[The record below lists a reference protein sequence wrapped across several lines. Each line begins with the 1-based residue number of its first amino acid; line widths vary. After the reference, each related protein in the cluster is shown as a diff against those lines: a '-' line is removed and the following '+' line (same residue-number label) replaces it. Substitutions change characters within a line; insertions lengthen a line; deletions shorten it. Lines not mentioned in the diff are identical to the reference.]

1 MSETQSELRKRA
13 FMSIYKNS
21 YWGAD
26 DPSGFGSSLQA
37 TKITRSIV
45 LKIVGEYGIN
55 SIVDVACGSFVW
67 MPWVLEEL
75 KESVQYTGCDI
86 VESLVIQH
94 KERYPQYNFRCLDF
108 VEGGIPEGDLIICRE
123 VLQHLPIRDIKKA
136 LLNFSDSGSKYL
148 LATTHI
154 RRFGIRNRRDI
165 RPGRCRDR
173 NLMIAPFNLPNPLA
187 IYWEQYGGQ
196 DKFLGL
202 WTLPFC

>member
-1 MSETQSELRKRA
+1 MSKIQSKSRKRA
-13 FMSIYKNS
+13 FTSIYKDS

-26 DPSGFGSSLQA
+26 EPSGFGSSVQA
-37 TKITRSIV
+37 TQVTRQIV
-45 LKIVGEYGIN
+45 LKIVRDYGIN

-67 MPWVLEEL
+67 MPLVLEEL
-75 KESVQYTGCDI
+75 KGSVQYTGCDI
-86 VESLVIQH
+86 VESLVVQH
-94 KERYPQYNFRCLDF
+94 KEKYSQYDFRCLDF
-108 VEGGIPEGDLIICRE
+108 VEEEIPESDLIICRE
-123 VLQHLPIRDIKKA
+123 ALQHLPINDINKA
-136 LLNFSDSGSKYL
+136 LLNFSYSGSKYL

-173 NLMIAPFNLPNPLA
+173 NLMIAPFNLPNPLT

-196 DKFLGL
+196 DKFLGF